1 MDVSTLALNVQS
13 LNDFAFQPD
22 SQPLTSAAGAENIAD
37 YPTEITLQAEL
48 LVMKLLIEHMTGK
61 RIELSENS
69 PKPENNVSVVQSTS
83 VSTLNVH
90 GQVES
95 LEGQSAALDF
105 EITKQLNVNMSR
117 RELQINETSEQ
128 QLTDPLVINL
138 SREFADLD
146 SAKFYFDLDADG
158 DKDWVPK
165 LAAGSAFIALDNNGN
180 AQVDDGSELFGPQ
193 SGNGFVDLAKYDEN
207 SDQVIDSQDSVYAQ
221 LKVWRPGGELLAVA
235 DVGISSISLQA
246 VQDVREYRDEQGRL
260 LGMAQK
266 SAEFTREN
274 GSAGRVQHIDMMI

>member
-13 LNDFAFQPD
+13 LTDLTFQLEP
-22 SQPLTSAAGAENIAD
+22 QALTSAAETESIAD
-37 YPTEITLQAEL
+37 YPSEITLQAEL

-61 RIELSENS
+61 SIELSEHRS
-69 PKPENNVSVVQSTS
+69 KPESRVSAVQSS
-83 VSTLNVH
+83 RLSTLTVH

-105 EITKQLNVNMSR
+105 EITAELNVNMSR
-117 RELQINETSEQ
+117 RELQMNETSEL

-138 SREFADLD
+138 GREFADLD
-146 SAKFYFDLDADG
+146 NAKFHFDLDADG

-165 LAAGSAFIALDNNGN
+165 LAAGSAFLALDKN
-180 AQVDDGSELFGPQ
+180 ANSRIDDGSELFGPQ
-193 SGNGFVDLAKYDEN
+193 SGNGFVDLAKFDDN
-207 SDQVIDSQDSVYAQ
+207 ADQVIDSRDSVYAQ
-221 LKVWRPGGELLAVA
+221 LKVWRPGGELLAAA

-246 VQDVREYRDEQGRL
+246 VQDVREYRNEQGQL

-274 GSAGRVQHIDMMI
+274 GSTGRVQHIDMMI